1 MSKLTIRCRFISDF
15 IIMADVLFGMPKESK
30 RLGSINTLNVN
41 LFNSKKFIDIN
52 PTSTHSYINVIRT
65 NKAPINCHQ

>member
-15 IIMADVLFGMPKESK
+15 IIMADVLLPKESK

-52 PTSTHSYINVIRT
+52 PTSTHSYINVIRS